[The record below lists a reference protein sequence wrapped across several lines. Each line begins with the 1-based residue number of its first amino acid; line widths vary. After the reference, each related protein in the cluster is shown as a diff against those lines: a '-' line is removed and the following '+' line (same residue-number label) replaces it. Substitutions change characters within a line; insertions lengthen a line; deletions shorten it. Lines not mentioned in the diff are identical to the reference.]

1 MESIH
6 TTRDYVTRASM
17 ALIAGIVLVS
27 APMTSYG
34 GNSDRTGTA
43 GALELIIPTD
53 ARGTAMGGSV
63 IADATGAEAFF
74 WNPAGA
80 ALVEGSEL
88 MVSHREYIADI
99 SLDHLAFAH
108 NAGSFGVIGLSVKAL
123 SMADEPVYTTQ
134 QPEGT
139 GEMFSSSF
147 VVVGVSYARAITDRV
162 NFGINGHYITEKIY
176 DETANGLAFDMGFL
190 YRPSLKGV
198 TLGVVVKNYG
208 PKMSFDGPHFG
219 RPTDIGDQNVDH
231 EARTQSAT
239 FELPS
244 FIQFGAAWDPVNTRR
259 HRVRMTGSF
268 QSNNF
273 SEDEFRVGSEWG
285 LDEQFFV
292 RGGYIASSQDS
303 HLYGFSVG
311 AGLQLPLGGSETSI
325 DYTWAEAG
333 VFESNHFFTLKLRF

>member
-1 MESIH
+1 MEAVH
-6 TTRDYVTRASM
+6 PTREHVLRGGA
-17 ALIAGIVLVS
+17 ALIFGCLLVL
-27 APMTSYG
+27 APQNASG
-34 GNSDRTGTA
+34 GNSGRTGTA

-53 ARGTAMGGSV
+53 ARGAAMGGSV
-63 IADATGAEAFF
+63 IADATGTEALF

-80 ALVEGSEL
+80 ALVNGTEL
-88 MVSHREYIADI
+88 MVSHRQYIADI
-99 SLDHLAFAH
+99 SLDHLALAH
-108 NAGSFGVIGLSVKAL
+108 NVGSFGVIGLSVKAL
-123 SMADEPVYTTQ
+123 TMGDEPVYTTQ

-147 VVVGVSYARAITDRV
+147 VVVGLSYARSITDRL
-162 NFGINGHYITEKIY
+162 NFGVNGHYISEKIY
-176 DETANGLAFDMGFL
+176 NEAANGLAFDMGFI
-190 YRPSLKGV
+190 YRPSVGGM

-208 PKMSFDGPHFG
+208 PKMAFDGPDFG
-219 RPTDIGDQNVDH
+219 QPVDFGNQNDGH
-231 EARTQSAT
+231 EGRTQSAS

-244 FIQFGAAWDPVNTRR
+244 YIQFGAAWDPIETARQ
-259 HRVRMTGSF
+259 RVRMTGSF

-285 LDEQFFV
+285 LDDQFFL

-303 HLYGFSVG
+303 YLYGFSLG
-311 AGLQLPLGGSETSI
+311 AGLQLPLGDTETSI